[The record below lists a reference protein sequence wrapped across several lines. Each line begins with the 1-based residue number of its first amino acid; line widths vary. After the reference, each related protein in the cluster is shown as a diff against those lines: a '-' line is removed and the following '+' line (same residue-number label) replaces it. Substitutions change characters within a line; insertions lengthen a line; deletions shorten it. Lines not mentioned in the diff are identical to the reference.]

1 MGERPAGRLAGLSFS
16 RNPTEPMSTKKK
28 AKGPA
33 EETPEVEAA
42 AAEPSKPAEA
52 GAPPEE
58 YNPARL
64 ITPQEACSY
73 YTPCDS

>member
-1 MGERPAGRLAGLSFS
+1 MGEGPAGRLAGPSFS
-16 RNPTEPMSTKKK
+16 RNPTQTMSTKKK
-28 AKGPA
+28 AKGTA

-42 AAEPSKPAEA
+42 AETAAPVQE
-52 GAPPEE
+52 APPEE

-73 YTPCDS
+73 HATPSDS